1 MTRPQDA
8 LPVLDVCGVARRFGR
23 RLLFRELS
31 FSLSGGECLAVTG
44 VNGSGKST
52 LLRILAGVMLPT
64 AGTISLR
71 VNGTGLAQEAHP
83 LHAGLVAPYVN
94 VYAGFSPRENLRF
107 IARARR
113 LENEEQRIEETLASV
128 GLARRMHDRVS
139 TFSSGM
145 VQRVKLAAALLAD
158 PPLLLLDEP
167 NEHLDEEGRRM
178 MSAVIEDR
186 LRAGAIVV
194 VATNDEREA
203 KQYARTLC
211 VEEYR

>member
-1 MTRPQDA
+1 MTPPENKFPLLDA
-8 LPVLDVCGVARRFGR
+8 CGMARRFGK
-23 RLLFRELS
+23 RLLFRDLS
-31 FSLSGGECLAVTG
+31 FSLSGGESLAVTG
-44 VNGSGKST
+44 SNGSGKST
-52 LLRILAGVMLPT
+52 LLRMLAGVLPPSE
-64 AGTISLR
+64 GTVSLR
-71 VNGTGLAQEAHP
+71 VRGSDLSKEAHP

-113 LENEEQRIEETLASV
+113 LKDADERIDAALASV
-128 GLARRMHDRVS
+128 GLTRRMHDRVA

-167 NEHLDEEGRRM
+167 NEHLDEEGRRVIA
-178 MSAVIEDR
+178 AVIQDT
-186 LRAGAIVV
+186 LRRGAIVV
-194 VATNDEREA
+194 AATNDAREA
-203 KQYARTLC
+203 EQYARTLC

>member
-1 MTRPQDA
+1 MMQSRDA
-8 LPVLDVCGVARRFGR
+8 LPVLDVRGVARRFGR

-31 FSLSGGECLAVTG
+31 FSLSGGERLAVTG

-52 LLRILAGVMLPT
+52 LLRILAGVMSPSE
-64 AGTISLR
+64 GTVSLR
-71 VNGTGLAQEAHP
+71 VNGVGLAQEAHP
-83 LHAGLVAPYVN
+83 MYAGLVAPYVN

-113 LENEEQRIEETLASV
+113 LANKEERIEETLASV

-145 VQRVKLAAALLAD
+145 VQRVKLAAALLVD

-167 NEHLDEEGRRM
+167 NEHLDGEGRFM
-178 MSAVIEDR
+178 ISAVIEAR
-186 LRAGAIVV
+186 LQAGAIVV

-203 KQYARTLC
+203 KRYVRTLC

>member
-1 MTRPQDA
+1 MTRPLDA

-23 RLLFRELS
+23 RLLFQDLS

-52 LLRILAGVMLPT
+52 LLRILAGVMSPSE
-64 AGTISLR
+64 GTVSLR
-71 VNGTGLAQEAHP
+71 VNGTGLSQEAHP

-113 LENEEQRIEETLASV
+113 FESEEQRIEETLASV

-186 LRAGAIVV
+186 LHAGVIVV
-194 VATNDEREA
+194 VATNDDREA